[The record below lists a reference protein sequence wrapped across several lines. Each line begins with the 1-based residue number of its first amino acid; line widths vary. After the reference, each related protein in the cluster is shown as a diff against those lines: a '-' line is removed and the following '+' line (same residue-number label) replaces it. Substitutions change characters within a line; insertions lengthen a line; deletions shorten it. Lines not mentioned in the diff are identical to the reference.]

1 MKIFIVA
8 GQQNGMENRSWMQ
21 NWKSLFWT
29 LHLQVGQRFN
39 SHCVMKKEAIAFASY
54 VCLSMV
60 NIPLIPK

>member
-1 MKIFIVA
+1 MEWKIEA
-8 GQQNGMENRSWMQ
+8 GCKIA
-21 NWKSLFWT
+21 KSLFWT

-39 SHCVMKKEAIAFASY
+39 SHCVMKKEAITFASY

>member
-1 MKIFIVA
+1 MKIFIVT

-29 LHLQVGQRFN
+29 LHLQVG
-39 SHCVMKKEAIAFASY
+39 HEEMIMKKEAIAFASY

>member
-29 LHLQVGQRFN
+29 LHLQVGQI
-39 SHCVMKKEAIAFASY
+39 KKEAIAFASY

>member
-21 NWKSLFWT
+21 NWT